1 ASRAVSLTVVV
12 TPDIRHRLL
21 LPRLPYAAAVP
32 THGETR
38 SDWRTQGCPTLS
50 RTAVTWD
57 ATGSD
62 PCQNT
67 AQQCT
72 DSHGANAAL
81 PLQPTRT
88 NTRDHGMPTLRR
100 THNSEDARFVPT
112 ALGVAPPA

>member
-1 ASRAVSLTVVV
+1 SRVGSLVVV
-12 TPDIRHRLL
+12 VSSDIMHHLL

-38 SDWRTQGCPTLS
+38 SGWHIQGCPTLS
-50 RTAVTWD
+50 RTAGTLD

-72 DSHGANAAL
+72 YSHGANAAL